1 MDVMKTS
8 RLGNFAIPATIAAA
22 VLLAPF
28 PAALAQSSGTTA
40 QYQPWSGAA
49 AQQLKNL
56 IADLKAKIAAAE
68 QSQAASPDFLA
79 DLKALVAKYEA
90 LQSAGAGPTAGSQ
103 VFADDFADGNYTS
116 NPTWKVSAGSWAVDM
131 TGTHHGL
138 VSKIRPQ
145 ANNLNNL
152 NNVLGALLQQ
162 QS

>member
-1 MDVMKTS
+1 
-8 RLGNFAIPATIAAA
+8 AIPATIAAA

-56 IADLKAKIAAAE
+56 IADLKAQI
-68 QSQAASPDFLA
+68 
-79 DLKALVAKYEA
+79 AKYEA